1 MASRARV
8 PGGGDFFAPLVSPS
22 SAARHRRGF
31 RGGWPSRSARWST
44 GRCRI
49 AGRRH
54 GGGGG
59 SRRSCQA
66 PTPVPARAG
75 LPQAPHG
82 PLDHRRAADRAE
94 VRDGAIAAS
103 WGERRLEAVER
114 LLRRSRVLPVDD
126 HTTWAWPRLRHEC
139 RPRGHPLHQKQHP
152 GDLWIAATA
161 IPWQLP
167 LVAHDPVFL
176 DCPTYSRS
184 PNCHEL
190 DPPTSFRRDPQT
202 APASRAT
209 EIRDAVPGLNEFEHL
224 PGMSVLGMPCGSG
237 LTLDVACPSP
247 EVSLAAP

>member
-8 PGGGDFFAPLVSPS
+8 PGGGDFFAPPVSPS

-75 LPQAPHG
+75 LPQAPHR

-94 VRDGAIAAS
+94 VRCGVIAAS

-114 LLRRSRVLPVDD
+114 LLRRSRVLPVD
-126 HTTWAWPRLRHEC
+126 TTPPGRGPGSATSAAPCTRSSTPATSGSPPQPFPGNYRSSPTTPSSSTARPTAAHRTATNLPPR
-139 RPRGHPLHQKQHP
+139 RPSEEIRRQHP
-152 GDLWIAATA
+152 PNTQ
-161 IPWQLP
+161 P
-167 LVAHDPVFL
+167 
-176 DCPTYSRS
+176 RS
-184 PNCHEL
+184 G
-190 DPPTSFRRDPQT
+190 TRFR
-202 APASRAT
+202 
-209 EIRDAVPGLNEFEHL
+209 GLNEFEHL